1 MKIQLSNYEFTH
13 KRRLKPERNVA
24 NPNVLMCNNVGLC
37 DENKSRGYNVNFSG
51 SAPKKSEAAA
61 KSFMERIFK
70 SGAFNWLVKFT
81 GNHNVAAAALIALF
95 LAGGLRPAITI
106 SLPGKKDL
114 EDKMY
119 AAGHS
124 MASGIIGFGFST
136 LITTPIDSGIKY
148 IFEDAKKMSKTDYD
162 NLSSAELAE
171 YIRKNNITP
180 EDIAEKLANPSK
192 PKEEILKE
200 LKEPKWKFLWF
211 KSKEQVFVKSGKLA
225 EYVKAN
231 NGIILPLR
239 TIPKGLTIVSEKTDK
254 INKLKHEL
262 FEEKQRIMA
271 QEKSNNFRRFL
282 NKTKKFIGLKEKA
295 QQPIKLSARAN
306 DLAKQ
311 IRELSNHAEGINT
324 TMHNISEWGIAIP
337 RAMLTI
343 ALIPPILKYVFHV
356 EKKNKDNKSNVQQTA
371 QAPAQIKPIRTV
383 RIKHKSMNEFVG
395 GLK

>member
-1 MKIQLSNYEFTH
+1 
-13 KRRLKPERNVA
+13 
-24 NPNVLMCNNVGLC
+24 
-37 DENKSRGYNVNFSG
+37 
-51 SAPKKSEAAA
+51 
-61 KSFMERIFK
+61 
-70 SGAFNWLVKFT
+70 
-81 GNHNVAAAALIALF
+81 
-95 LAGGLRPAITI
+95 
-106 SLPGKKDL
+106 
-114 EDKMY
+114 
-119 AAGHS
+119 

-148 IFEDAKKMSKTDYD
+148 IFEDAKKMAKADYD
-162 NLSSAELAE
+162 NLSAGELAE

-180 EDIAEKLANPSK
+180 DDIAEKMATPTKS
-192 PKEEILKE
+192 KEEILKE

-211 KSKEQVFVKSGKLA
+211 KSKEQVYLKSGKLA

-239 TIPKGLTIVSEKTDK
+239 TLPKGLTIVSEKTDK

-262 FEEKQRIMA
+262 FEEKQKIMA
-271 QEKSNNFRRFL
+271 QDKPKGFRKL
-282 NKTKKFIGLKEKA
+282 INKTKKFIGLKEKA

-356 EKKNKDNKSNVQQTA
+356 EKKNKDNKPNIQQATQTTA
-371 QAPAQIKPIRTV
+371 PIKQIKTI
-383 RIKHKSMNEFVG
+383 RIKPKSMNEFVG

>member
-1 MKIQLSNYEFTH
+1 MKIQLTNYEFAH
-13 KRRLKPERNVA
+13 KRRLRPERNSA
-24 NPNVLMCNNVGLC
+24 HPNSVMCNSVSLC
-37 DENKSRGYNVNFSG
+37 EDNNTRGYNVNFSG

-61 KSFMERIFK
+61 KSFMERILR

-81 GNHNVAAAALIALF
+81 GYHNVAAAALIALF
-95 LAGGLRPAITI
+95 LAGGLRPAITV

-148 IFEDAKKMSKTDYD
+148 IFEDAKKMSRADYD
-162 NLSSAELAE
+162 NLSTGELAE

-180 EDIAEKLANPSK
+180 DDIAEKMANSSK
-192 PKEEILKE
+192 TKEEILEE
-200 LKEPKWKFLWF
+200 LKEPKKRFFFF
-211 KSKEQVFVKSGKLA
+211 KSKNKEFFKSNKLA

-231 NGIILPLR
+231 DGIILPLR
-239 TIPKGLTIVSEKTDK
+239 KINKGLTIVSDKTDE

-262 FEEKQRIMA
+262 YLEKQIL
-271 QEKSNNFRRFL
+271 QNQQKPKRFKRVL
-282 NKTKKFIGLKEKA
+282 NKARKLIGLSEKPNP
-295 QQPIKLSARAN
+295 PIKYSVRAN

-311 IRELSNHAEGINT
+311 IRELTNHAEGINS
-324 TMHNISEWGIAIP
+324 TMHNISEWAIAIP

-356 EKKNKDNKSNVQQTA
+356 EKKNKEKAVVQPAPQIITPNVQVKQMR
-371 QAPAQIKPIRTV
+371 IKP
-383 RIKHKSMNEFVG
+383 KSMNEFVG